1 MRVLIR
7 EVQKEDLSQLVELCA
22 LHAAHENCAY
32 DSMGKEEMLLKHL
45 FHESND
51 IQCIIVENQEK
62 LLGYATFTRQFSTWD
77 AAYYVYLDCIYLR
90 EEVRGKGIG
99 RKLMQQVKAY
109 AAKTE
114 SIHVQWH
121 TPPFNK
127 DAIQFYKRLGAI
139 SKSKERFFWH

>member
-7 EVQKEDLSQLVELCA
+7 EVKKEDLDQLVELCA
-22 LHAAHENCAY
+22 LHAAHEKCTY
-32 DSMGKEEMLLKHL
+32 DPRGKDKMLLKHL

-90 EEVRGKGIG
+90 EEARGKGIG
-99 RKLMQQVKAY
+99 RKLMEYVNAFTKR
-109 AAKTE
+109 TG
-114 SIHVQWH
+114 STHVQWQ
-121 TPPFNK
+121 TPSFNE
-127 DAIQFYKRLGAI
+127 DAIQFYKRLGAT